1 MTTPDSSQLLPL
13 GLAPR
18 PIAGPDLAARL
29 RAAIVALAPGAD
41 GSPVSVTAEV
51 DDADV
56 PVLAVDLTGLVVPEP
71 PQASPTLEPDVRERA
86 AGTVGTFQLD
96 AHPVTVAGVPV
107 DVRARLASV
116 PFTWVTA
123 RDDTLWWELVE
134 PTADAPV
141 TGDVRLA
148 VPREKLLEVVRVQVE
163 RAASARGVTVSQLD
177 VDLVSRGPRVL
188 AVAVRARVRKGLLSA
203 SAQAHAT
210 ATVDDDL
217 VLTLSDVDVSSGNP
231 IVAAMLAGA
240 RGRVDRVAARPIDL
254 ARRLPRGVRLTDVQ
268 IDVGDDVVLTARAS

>member
-1 MTTPDSSQLLPL
+1 M
-13 GLAPR
+13 
-18 PIAGPDLAARL
+18 
-29 RAAIVALAPGAD
+29 
-41 GSPVSVTAEV
+41 
-51 DDADV
+51 
-56 PVLAVDLTGLVVPEP
+56 
-71 PQASPTLEPDVRERA
+71 
-86 AGTVGTFQLD
+86 
-96 AHPVTVAGVPV
+96 
-107 DVRARLASV
+107 
-116 PFTWVTA
+116 
-123 RDDTLWWELVE
+123 
-134 PTADAPV
+134 
-141 TGDVRLA
+141 
-148 VPREKLLEVVRVQVE
+148 E

-254 ARRLPRGVRLTDVQ
+254 ARRLPAESG
-268 IDVGDDVVLTARAS
+268 